1 MVIAAVQGTLEER
14 GPGYVVVAVGGLSLR
29 VFTPSST
36 LTQLGPIGSPV
47 RLLTYLLVREDAL
60 ALYGFATA
68 EERSLFEQ
76 LLTVSGV
83 GPRGALA
90 LLSAMEVET
99 LRRAIVAG
107 DTTRLTLVPGIGK
120 KTAERLVLELR
131 GKFGARAIAAEA
143 RDELAADVA
152 AALAT
157 MGYTTQQIQQAL
169 DALAVNPPATL
180 EQRIM
185 AALEFF
191 RNQGTRGARI

>member
-1 MVIAAVQGTLEER
+1 MVVAAVQGTLEER
-14 GPGYVVVAVGGLSLR
+14 GPGYVVVAIGGLSLR
-29 VFTPSST
+29 LFAPNST
-36 LTQLGPIGSPV
+36 LAHLGPIGAPV

-68 EERSLFEQ
+68 DERALFEQ

-99 LRRAIVAG
+99 LRQAIVAG

-120 KTAERLVLELR
+120 KTAERLALELR
-131 GKFGARAIAAEA
+131 GKLGPRAVVAEP
-143 RDELAADVA
+143 RDEMAADVA

-157 MGYTTQQIQQAL
+157 MGFTPQQVQQAL
-169 DALAVNPPATL
+169 DAAASSPATTL
-180 EQRIM
+180 EQRIL
-185 AALEFF
+185 AALEFL
-191 RNQGTRGARI
+191 RRLGTRGARG